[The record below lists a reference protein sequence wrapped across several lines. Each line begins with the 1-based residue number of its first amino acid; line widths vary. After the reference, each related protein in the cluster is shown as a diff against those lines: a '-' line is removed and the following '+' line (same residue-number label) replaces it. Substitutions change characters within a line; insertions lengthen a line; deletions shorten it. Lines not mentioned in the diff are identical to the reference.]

1 MKSELIKIKDKFI
14 LYLYVNHKMNYRI
27 KLNQRRFLIISSY
40 NHTEYK
46 KITKINLTPE
56 EK

>member
-1 MKSELIKIKDKFI
+1 MKLELIKIKDKFI
-14 LYLYVNHKMNYRI
+14 LYLYVNHKINYRI
-27 KLNQRRFLIISSY
+27 KINQRRFLIISSY

>member
-1 MKSELIKIKDKFI
+1 MKIRINKIKDKFI
-14 LYLYVNHKMNYRI
+14 LCLYVNHKVSYRI
-27 KLNQRRFLIISSY
+27 KINQRRFLIISSY

-46 KITKINLTPE
+46 KITKTNLTPE